1 MKLKQKELLDEEAII
16 AICKNTEDITDIA
29 ILKKG
34 MTNRAFIF
42 QCKGKR
48 YIIRISGAGTE
59 KLIDRYQEKEV
70 YETIRNKD
78 ISDQVIYVNP

>member
-16 AICKNTEDITDIA
+16 AICKKFEVNTEDITDIA

-42 QCKGKR
+42 QQFLNYKPK
-48 YIIRISGAGTE
+48 
-59 KLIDRYQEKEV
+59 YQW
-70 YETIRNKD
+70 
-78 ISDQVIYVNP
+78 SDLPT